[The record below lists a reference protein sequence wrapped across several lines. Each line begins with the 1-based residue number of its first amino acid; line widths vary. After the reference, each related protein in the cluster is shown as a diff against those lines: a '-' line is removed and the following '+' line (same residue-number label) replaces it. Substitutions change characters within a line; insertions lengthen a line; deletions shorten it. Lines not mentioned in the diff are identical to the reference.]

1 MMRKKDY
8 RFSGQIFLNAK
19 SCQTPSLAE
28 LKQQVLLKQQARNE
42 IMIRPRRSLL
52 FMPGSNARA
61 LEKAR
66 NLPADGIIL
75 DLEDSVAPDAKAK
88 AREQIA
94 QAIAAKGFGKRE
106 VLIRINS
113 LDTPWWIDDIMMAGK
128 ARPDGI
134 VVPKVSSVEDLAAIA
149 DKLGSADIS
158 IRVWAMIETARAVLH
173 AEELAAASRD
183 PSNRLAG
190 FMFGPNDI
198 SRETR
203 IRMQPGRAL
212 MLPMFTHCILATRVY
227 GLEIL
232 DGPYSDISNIDGF
245 GHECTQGRDLGFDG
259 KTLIH
264 PGQIEAC
271 NAIFTPPDEE
281 VAQARKII
289 AAFELPE
296 NASRGAIQ
304 LDGRMVERLHADMA
318 ARTIAIAD
326 AIAAMES

>member
-1 MMRKKDY
+1 
-8 RFSGQIFLNAK
+8 
-19 SCQTPSLAE
+19 
-28 LKQQVLLKQQARNE
+28 
-42 IMIRPRRSLL
+42 MIRPRRSLL

-75 DLEDSVAPDAKAK
+75 DLEDSVAPEAKAT
-88 AREQIA
+88 ARDQIA

-106 VLIRINS
+106 VLIRVNT
-113 LDTPWWIDDIMMAGK
+113 LDTPWWIDDVDMAGK

-134 VVPKVSSVEDLAAIA
+134 LVPKVSSVEDLKAIGDRLA
-149 DKLGSADIS
+149 DADPS

-183 PSNRLAG
+183 PKTRLAG
-190 FMFGPNDI
+190 FVFGPNDV

-203 IRMQPGRAL
+203 IRMLPGRAA
-212 MLPMFTHCILATRVY
+212 MIPMITHCILATRMH

-232 DGPYSDISNIDGF
+232 DGPYSDFSDFDGF
-245 GHECTQGRDLGFDG
+245 GQECAQARDLGFDG

-271 NAIFTPPDEE
+271 NVIFTPPAEE
-281 VAQARKII
+281 VERARKII

-296 NASRGAIQ
+296 NAARGAISLEGQ
-304 LDGRMVERLHADMA
+304 MVERLHADMA
-318 ARTIAIAD
+318 RRTIAIAD
-326 AIAAMES
+326 SIKAMTH

>member
-1 MMRKKDY
+1 
-8 RFSGQIFLNAK
+8 
-19 SCQTPSLAE
+19 
-28 LKQQVLLKQQARNE
+28 
-42 IMIRPRRSLL
+42 MIHPRRSLL

-75 DLEDSVAPDAKAK
+75 DLEDSVAAEAKAL
-88 AREQIA
+88 ARDQIA

-106 VLIRINS
+106 VLIRVNA
-113 LDTPWWIDDIMMAGK
+113 LDAPWWIDDVGMAGK

-134 VVPKVSSVEDLAAIA
+134 LVPKVSSVEDLKAVGDRLAGA
-149 DKLGSADIS
+149 DPS
-158 IRVWAMIETARAVLH
+158 IRVWAMIETSRAVLH

-183 PSNRLAG
+183 PAIRLAG
-190 FMFGPNDI
+190 FVFGPNDI

-203 IRMQPGRAL
+203 IRMRPGRAA
-212 MLPMFTHCILATRVY
+212 MIPIITHCILATRAH

-232 DGPYSDISNIDGF
+232 DGPYSDFSDFDGF
-245 GHECTQGRDLGFDG
+245 GQECAQARDLGFDG

-271 NAIFTPPDEE
+271 NAIFTPPAEE
-281 VAQARKII
+281 ITEARKII
-289 AAFELPE
+289 AAFERPE
-296 NASRGAIQ
+296 NASKGAIQ

-318 ARTIAIAD
+318 KRTIAIAD
-326 AIAAMES
+326 AIAALGS